1 MTGHD
6 MNRSCGLSGI
16 CLGHQGLAH
25 MNGAKIVRL
34 EDGPMHGRL
43 SPVSHTGKGIFR
55 GLPQGFEVSKEPH
68 PITST
73 QLVLSPFP

>member
-1 MTGHD
+1 
-6 MNRSCGLSGI
+6 
-16 CLGHQGLAH
+16 